1 MDTTETGILVS
12 IFALA
17 ALLIALP
24 RALGRRAKR
33 ARGEPVDDVDAAT
46 DAEPEP
52 RRRLRD
58 RLGRSRAP
66 FAGMRGR
73 MRARRIDDE
82 AWDDLEETLLAA
94 DTGLD
99 TTTAL
104 VDAVRR
110 RAVAGGVTDA
120 DDLPGLLE
128 QEIVASLDATRAD
141 RTLHLEPGRTNVW
154 LLVGVNGAGKT
165 TTAAK
170 LATQALAD
178 GHSVL
183 LAAADTF
190 RAAAADQLAVWG
202 DRLGVDVIR
211 GQEGGD
217 PGAVAFDAV
226 EAARARGIELVL
238 VDTAGRLHTKVN
250 LMAELEKV
258 RRVVERTPD
267 VLREVLLVLD
277 ATTGQNGVT
286 QARQFRDAVGVTG
299 VVLAKL
305 DGTAK
310 GGVVLAIESELG
322 VPVKL
327 VGVGESAADLVPFDP
342 DEFAAALVGR
352 DETGD
357 DPDSTTVISTSAT
370 RSTPD
375 VRRAVGAFRRH
386 LPPAAGAGGS

>member
-1 MDTTETGILVS
+1 MDATETVILVS
-12 IFALA
+12 IFAFA

-33 ARGEPVDDVDAAT
+33 AREEPLDDVDVSAG
-46 DAEPEP
+46 AETEP

-73 MRARRIDDE
+73 MRARRLDDE

-94 DTGLD
+94 DTGLE

-110 RAVAGGVTDA
+110 RAVADGVTDA
-120 DDLPGLLE
+120 DALPRLLE
-128 QEIVASLDATRAD
+128 QEIVASLGATRAD
-141 RTLHLEPGRTNVW
+141 RTLHLEPGRPNAW

-170 LATQALAD
+170 LATRALAE

-190 RAAAADQLAVWG
+190 RAAAADQLAAWG

-226 EAARARGIELVL
+226 EAARARGIDLVL

-258 RRVVERTPD
+258 RRVVDRTPD

-277 ATTGQNGVT
+277 ATTGQNGLM
-286 QARQFRDAVGVTG
+286 QARQFGADVGVTG

-327 VGVGESAADLVPFDP
+327 VGVGESAGDLVPFDP
-342 DEFAAALVGR
+342 EDFAAALVGR
-352 DETGD
+352 EGD
-357 DPDSTTVISTSAT
+357 PLDDRDQVDA
-370 RSTPD
+370 
-375 VRRAVGAFRRH
+375 
-386 LPPAAGAGGS
+386 